1 MTDKQKTLGGEITLS
16 GIGLHTG
23 REVHLTM
30 KPAKENT
37 GFVFVRTD
45 LEGKP
50 QVEAD
55 VNYVTTTER
64 GTTLEKLGVKIHTC
78 EHLLAALVGMD
89 VDNAIL
95 ELDSAE
101 APIMDGSSKF
111 FVEAIEEAGV
121 VEQEQNR
128 EYLVIKEVMNYVDPN
143 TGSELPLFLLKITKL
158 QLW

>member
-64 GTTLEKLGVKIHTC
+64 GTTL
-78 EHLLAALVGMD
+78 
-89 VDNAIL
+89 
-95 ELDSAE
+95 
-101 APIMDGSSKF
+101 KF
-111 FVEAIEEAGV
+111 IPANI
-121 VEQEQNR
+121 
-128 EYLVIKEVMNYVDPN
+128 Y
-143 TGSELPLFLLKITKL
+143 
-158 QLW
+158 

>member
-1 MTDKQKTLGGEITLS
+1 MSEKQKTLGKEVSLS

-23 REVHLTM
+23 RQVNLTM

-45 LEGKP
+45 LEGNP

-89 VDNAIL
+89 IDNAIL
-95 ELDSAE
+95 EMNSAE
-101 APIMDGSSKF
+101 PPIMDGSSKF

-121 VEQEQNR
+121 VEQDQNR
-128 EYLVIKEVMNYVDPN
+128 EYLVIKEVMN
-143 TGSELPLFLLKITKL
+143 
-158 QLW
+158 